1 MRTGSLRARV
11 ALVTLGILAAV
22 LVAVVT
28 AVTLAYRSSLQDDL
42 RSRLVSAGE
51 AVRSAGSAD
60 AAKGL
65 IPGLALEGIATSIQR
80 GPTPLPP
87 GKNAGQ
93 KAPVKPGGSITSR
106 GSLLLLDE
114 TLPDGTRVTFSS
126 SSAQIT
132 RSVLRLLFVELIVAM
147 AALAVS
153 VVLVLRGTKSALRP
167 LAEVN
172 ETATRIAAGDRAVR
186 LRPER
191 TDTEPGSMA
200 AAFDQMVD
208 ALDAALEHAE
218 SAETAMRRFLADAS
232 HELRTP
238 VASLQASAETLL
250 REQPDR
256 PLKDELEAALAR
268 QAARLGRLIDDL
280 LSLARLEDAD
290 RLPDETVDLDQLAR
304 TAVAEARERMPE
316 LRIDLDAR
324 DARTRGDA
332 NGLQRA
338 LRNLLDNAVT
348 AAAPDGHVDVAVRAG
363 EDDAEIR
370 VSDDGPGIPEADRE
384 RIFERFVRLDPAQ
397 PGGTGLGL
405 AIAQLIARRH
415 GGDLTCDHV
424 PSGSSFTL
432 RLPADRSGR

>member
-1 MRTGSLRARV
+1 V
-11 ALVTLGILAAV
+11 
-22 LVAVVT
+22 
-28 AVTLAYRSSLQDDL
+28 
-42 RSRLVSAGE
+42 
-51 AVRSAGSAD
+51 
-60 AAKGL
+60 
-65 IPGLALEGIATSIQR
+65 
-80 GPTPLPP
+80 
-87 GKNAGQ
+87 
-93 KAPVKPGGSITSR
+93 PVKPGNSITSR

-132 RSVLRLLFVELIVAM
+132 RSVLRLLFVELVAAL

-153 VVLVLRGTKSALRP
+153 VVLVLRGTRSALRP

-172 ETATRIAAGDRAVR
+172 ETATRIAAGDRALR

-191 TDTEPGSMA
+191 TDTELGSMA

-256 PLKDELEAALAR
+256 PQKDELEAALAR

-290 RLPDETVDLDQLAR
+290 GLPDESVDLDELAR
-304 TAVAEARERMPE
+304 AAVAEARQRAPE
-316 LRIDLDAR
+316 LRIDLDAH

-332 NGLQRA
+332 GGLQRA

-363 EDDAEIR
+363 ADDAEIT
-370 VSDDGPGIPEADRE
+370 VSDDGPGIPETDRE
-384 RIFERFVRLDPAQ
+384 RIFERFVRLDQAR
-397 PGGTGLGL
+397 PGGSGLGL
-405 AIAQLIARRH
+405 AIAQRIARRH
-415 GGDLTCDHV
+415 GGDLTCDRV

-432 RLPADRSGR
+432 RLPADGSGR